1 MSNQRYISAVILAC
15 AFLSACAVRPTKP
28 QMTIKPVTEI
38 RHSANANADAHY
50 QRGTYY
56 QTRGNLD
63 LALEAYGDALGLDK
77 HHAEARNAMATI
89 YSQQGNFAKAETS
102 LREAVAQNPN
112 AAHLRNNLGY
122 VYFLQRNYSAAA
134 TEFRAA
140 LKLEP
145 QNEWARNNLE
155 MAQAGLVK
163 QPEKVAERAKPKPT
177 PTATTIPL
185 DMQNSIVPLDVWS
198 DVDQS
203 KVAKPAPAATAALAV
218 TGTPSAPIKP
228 PELISTNSF
237 RLELSNGS
245 GIPGLAARLSK
256 VLTRLGIPVQLVTN
270 ERPYK
275 QVVTAIQY
283 RNGYEYDAK
292 NLRDKLRGQAMI
304 SQVTTKRPVDI
315 RVVLGKDLKTQI
327 AQIES
332 QNSTR
337 IATANNFT
345 NVNLKQ

>member
-1 MSNQRYISAVILAC
+1 MSNVRYISAVILAC
-15 AFLSACAVRPTKP
+15 ALVNACAVRSTKQQLTVKP
-28 QMTIKPVTEI
+28 ANEIK
-38 RHSANANADAHY
+38 HSENVNADAHY

-56 QTRGNLD
+56 QTRGNLA
-63 LALEAYGDALGLDK
+63 LALEAYNDALTLDNR
-77 HHAEARNAMATI
+77 HAESRNAMATI
-89 YSQQGNFAKAETS
+89 YSQQGNFPKAEAM
-102 LREAVAQNPN
+102 LREAVQQNPN

-122 VYFLQRNYSAAA
+122 VYYLQGNHSAAA
-134 TEFRAA
+134 AEFRAA

-145 QNEWARNNLE
+145 NNEWARNNLE

-163 QPEKVAERAKPKPT
+163 QPVKVAESAKPT
-177 PTATTIPL
+177 PKATATAIPL
-185 DMQNSIVPLDVWS
+185 DMQNNIVPLDVWS

-203 KVAKPAPAATAALAV
+203 KSTKQAVPATATLAV
-218 TGTPSAPIKP
+218 AARPATPPKA
-228 PELISTNSF
+228 PELISSNSF

-245 GIPGLAARLSK
+245 GIAGLATRLRK

-275 QVVTAIQY
+275 QVVTVIQY

-292 NLRDKLRGQAMI
+292 SLRDKLRGQAMI

-315 RVVLGKDLKTQI
+315 RVVLGKDLKSQI

-337 IATANNFT
+337 VATT
-345 NVNLKQ
+345 NDFSNVFLK

>member
-1 MSNQRYISAVILAC
+1 MTTLRNISAIVLAC
-15 AFLSACAVRPTKP
+15 TLVNACAVRSTK
-28 QMTIKPVTEI
+28 QQLTVKPVNEI
-38 RHSANANADAHY
+38 KHSENVNADAHY

-56 QTRGNLD
+56 QTRGNLA
-63 LALEAYGDALGLDK
+63 LALEAYNDALTLDS

-89 YSQQGNFAKAETS
+89 YSQQGNFPKAEAM
-102 LREAVAQNPN
+102 LREAVEQNPN

-122 VYFLQRNYSAAA
+122 VYYLQGNHSAAA
-134 TEFRAA
+134 AEFRAA

-145 QNEWARNNLE
+145 NNEWARNNLE
-155 MAQAGLVK
+155 MAQAGLAK
-163 QPEKVAERAKPKPT
+163 QPVKVAESAKPM
-177 PTATTIPL
+177 PTATATAIPL
-185 DMQNSIVPLDVWS
+185 DMQNNIVPLDVWS

-203 KVAKPAPAATAALAV
+203 KSAKQAVPATATLAV
-218 TGTPSAPIKP
+218 AARPATPPKA
-228 PELISTNSF
+228 PELISSNSF

-245 GIPGLAARLSK
+245 GIAGLATRLRK

-275 QVVTAIQY
+275 QVVTEIQY

-292 NLRDKLRGQAMI
+292 SLRDKLRGQAMI

-337 IATANNFT
+337 VATT
-345 NVNLKQ
+345 NDFSNVFLK